1 MNNTKLFIFLKNNF
15 WFFFLFFSNNILF
28 AQDKFSNY
36 KKYPKTTQEFRLIE
50 VADNLNYPWGITF
63 IDEENLLVTEK
74 NGRLLKINVKTG
86 IKNEIKHQI
95 QNIRFKNEK
104 NISTQQGGLLDVLYN
119 HGWVYFTYS
128 HVFKKNNIDQRSFN
142 KFSSTAIA
150 RGILKDNK
158 ISDLKVLLIGKPK
171 LNSSK
176 HFGSRLV
183 IKDGF
188 IFASFG
194 ERGLGMIAQ
203 DPEKHPGSIIRI
215 KSDGS
220 LPSDNPKMKGKKN
233 WLPEIYQI
241 GVRNPQGMTIN
252 PKNNKIFFSNH
263 GPRGGD
269 SIGLVKFAG
278 NYGWKKIA
286 WGGTEYIGKK
296 IGKSALN
303 DIYDKPIKIWVPSI
317 GIGNLAFYDG
327 KTFPNW
333 AGDLLVTATNAE
345 MLIRLSFKNGKI
357 NGEEFILKNEI
368 GRIRDLEI
376 DSNGDIYLIS
386 DEFNSI
392 LWKITK

>member
-1 MNNTKLFIFLKNNF
+1 
-15 WFFFLFFSNNILF
+15 
-28 AQDKFSNY
+28 
-36 KKYPKTTQEFRLIE
+36 
-50 VADNLNYPWGITF
+50 
-63 IDEENLLVTEK
+63 
-74 NGRLLKINVKTG
+74 
-86 IKNEIKHQI
+86 
-95 QNIRFKNEK
+95 
-104 NISTQQGGLLDVLYN
+104 
-119 HGWVYFTYS
+119 
-128 HVFKKNNIDQRSFN
+128 
-142 KFSSTAIA
+142 
-150 RGILKDNK
+150 
-158 ISDLKVLLIGKPK
+158 
-171 LNSSK
+171 
-176 HFGSRLV
+176 
-183 IKDGF
+183 
-188 IFASFG
+188 
-194 ERGLGMIAQ
+194 
-203 DPEKHPGSIIRI
+203 
-215 KSDGS
+215 
-220 LPSDNPKMKGKKN
+220 
-233 WLPEIYQI
+233 
-241 GVRNPQGMTIN
+241 MTIN

-286 WGGTEYIGKK
+286 WGGTEYIGTK

-317 GIGNLAFYDG
+317 GVGNLAFYEG